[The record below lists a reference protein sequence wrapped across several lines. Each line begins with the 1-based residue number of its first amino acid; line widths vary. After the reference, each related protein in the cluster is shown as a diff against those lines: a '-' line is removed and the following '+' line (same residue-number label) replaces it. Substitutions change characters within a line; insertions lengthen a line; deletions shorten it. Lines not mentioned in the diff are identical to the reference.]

1 MNKVFYVGMCFWFL
15 CYGAEYGIII
25 PIMNEYI
32 ISTSAPE
39 AYMGYCVSIYY
50 GSSLVVAI
58 LFGRIVDKTQSLKLT
73 YFISVSCAFIGY
85 YIFTFYRT
93 TAGIIIARA
102 LAGINNGAYG
112 AIIGRVALDTEKDG
126 ASYIGACLL
135 QRELGIV
142 CGSIISGF
150 WISTWEDFTFL
161 NQKVDELN
169 RYGFFCCIL
178 YLIAGVI
185 GLIALRNEPRYEI
198 SEKIE
203 EKTTTNSEEIQFIQK
218 SKLPYLPEPI
228 IVSLTSSFAIL
239 LQQSLL
245 EGTVSSI
252 FKYYLGL
259 TQTQIIMVFSFV
271 GLIALLSYIATIL
284 FSLKF
289 HLRYALA
296 GNLSIALAC
305 STLFSILFFFGNF
318 R

>member
-1 MNKVFYVGMCFWFL
+1 
-15 CYGAEYGIII
+15 
-25 PIMNEYI
+25 MNEYI
-32 ISTSAPE
+32 ISNSAPE

-50 GSSLVVAI
+50 GSSLIVAI

-102 LAGINNGAYG
+102 LAGTLCQILKHFHHKKGINNGAYG

-142 CGSIISGF
+142 GGSIISGF
-150 WISTWEDFTFL
+150 WISTWGDFTFL
-161 NQKVDELN
+161 NLKVDELN

-178 YLIAGVI
+178 YLIAVVVGF
-185 GLIALRNEPRYEI
+185 IALRNEPRYEI
-198 SEKIE
+198 SDKIE
-203 EKTTTNSEEIQFIQK
+203 EKATTDSGEIQFIQK

-228 IVSLTSSFAIL
+228 IVCLTCSFAIL
-239 LQQSLL
+239 LQQSML
-245 EGTVSSI
+245 EGTVPSI

-259 TQTQIIMVFSFV
+259 TQTQIIMVFTSV
-271 GLIALLSYIATIL
+271 GLIALISYVATIL

-296 GNLSIALAC
+296 GNLSIGLAC
-305 STLFSILFFFGNF
+305 SVLFSILFFFGNF